1 MGRVRWKKVC
11 ALQKHL
17 RKGKRGAAEGGR
29 LLYGMEGE
37 EGLRR
42 EVACFTGSERGGG
55 EVPSV

>member
-1 MGRVRWKKVC
+1 MKKKVS

-17 RKGKRGAAEGGR
+17 RKGKRGAAEGGC
-29 LLYGMEGE
+29 LLYGMGGE

-55 EVPSV
+55 EVQSV